1 MSESSCATSQYV
13 LEIAH
18 FMQMVSSREAHHVVL
33 YVAVVLLV
41 VLFMLVYRSYVQ
53 CGSKSAAMCTDH
65 TNNEA
70 LDPHDLASG
79 HCKGLQM
86 EVNPNSDQ
94 IRGFYS
100 ARQCCVWS
108 ELDMCYV
115 AWPTA
120 ISRVVDT
127 VAKYCHGDYRSSSQS
142 FFRGHCHRVSVMG
155 MVNPLIDHNI

>member
-1 MSESSCATSQYV
+1 
-13 LEIAH
+13 
-18 FMQMVSSREAHHVVL
+18 MQMVSSREAHHVVL

-86 EVNPNSDQ
+86 EVNPNSNW

-100 ARQCCVWS
+100 ARQCYVWS
-108 ELDMCYV
+108 VLDMCLLHGRRLYLELWTQSRNIV
-115 AWPTA
+115 MVITDHLHNHSAWSLSQG
-120 ISRVVDT
+120 I
-127 VAKYCHGDYRSSSQS
+127 GDGYGESINRPYYL
-142 FFRGHCHRVSVMG
+142 R
-155 MVNPLIDHNI
+155 